1 MTEEPCA
8 ARGAQNGSAFDIE
21 RIMKM
26 LPHRYPFLLV
36 DRVIS
41 CVPGEYIAAYKNV
54 SFNEPFFQGHFPD
67 LPVMPGVLIME
78 ALAQA
83 GGLMVLADWPQEKI
97 AGHIFLFSG
106 LENVKFRQP
115 VRPGDRLDLE
125 CALIRRKL
133 QLWKMSGKAWVD
145 GKLAAQGELSAA
157 MMRKGDF

>member
-1 MTEEPCA
+1 MT
-8 ARGAQNGSAFDIE
+8 SDICGCSGE
-21 RIMKM
+21 NIGPLDIKRILEC

-41 CVPGEYIAAYKNV
+41 IEPGKGIRAYKNV
-54 SFNEPFFQGHFPD
+54 SFNEPFFQGHFPN

-83 GGLMVLADWPQEKI
+83 GGLMVLSGWPQEKI
-97 AGHIFLFSG
+97 ADHLFLFSG
-106 LENVKFRQP
+106 MENVKFRQP

-125 CALIRRKL
+125 CELVRQKML
-133 QLWKMSGKAWVD
+133 LWKMSARAWVD

-157 MMRKGDF
+157 MAARGEM